1 MEISLWIRK
10 ILKNG
15 VQNHRMQ
22 EMYDLGKEDT
32 TNLLE
37 KLNQYIDYE

>member
-1 MEISLWIRK
+1 
-10 ILKNG
+10 
-15 VQNHRMQ
+15 MQ

-37 KLNQYIDYE
+37 KLNQYIDYEQKKDKIVVNERKRKL